1 MTHKTSLAFLN
12 AALLRRVWAHF
23 HHHNYDT
30 SIFPNFPRSRLSYTY
45 CAMLPIILIRV
56 REKKIMFSA
65 FNLAGSGYFKLSCL
79 FETVAVY
86 LSTTNTFHSRWYN

>member
-1 MTHKTSLAFLN
+1 MI
-12 AALLRRVWAHF
+12 V
-23 HHHNYDT
+23 
-30 SIFPNFPRSRLSYTY
+30 
-45 CAMLPIILIRV
+45 
-56 REKKIMFSA
+56 FSA